1 MDFTVWAG
9 LAVAALG
16 LAVGFVT
23 GWVAAAR
30 WVKLAVEQ
38 LARTHQADLAMWA
51 EGVLAQLGN
60 ELMMRDHHRFVKFK
74 ESVGDDLVRV
84 ASSPLA
90 EARKELMRI
99 SELYPHVTDFQI
111 FTGRLHLL
119 HADSATTWST
129 EDLETYFRDL
139 AFWFELQP
147 RFQPL
152 WTRRLKLD
160 QKDREHAQKY
170 AQQID
175 DGILEYRLKQAHD
188 EYMVA
193 VAANEDVTW
202 PLETVRH
209 RIIGVPHVAEHRIGV
224 VIKDTGEYGI
234 VSIFYGDEE
243 TYVSY
248 LRSDA
253 NFRDEISL
261 LDAANVSDIRWPRE
275 ASSRV

>member
-1 MDFTVWAG
+1 MDSIVWAG
-9 LAVAALG
+9 LAVG
-16 LAVGFVT
+16 LAVGFVA

-30 WVKLAVEQ
+30 WATLAVEQ

-84 ASSPLA
+84 ACSPLA

-99 SELYPHVTDFQI
+99 SEQYPNLTDFQI

-119 HADSATTWST
+119 HADSATNCST
-129 EDLETYFRDL
+129 EELETYFRDL

-147 RFQPL
+147 RFQPR

-175 DGILEYRLKQAHD
+175 DGILEYRLKQAHA

-193 VAANEDVTW
+193 VTANEDVTW

-209 RIIGVPHVAEHRIGV
+209 RITGVPHVAEDRIGV
-224 VIKDTGEYGI
+224 VIKNTGEYGI
-234 VSIFYGDEE
+234 VSTFYGDEK

-261 LDAANVSDIRWPRE
+261 LDAANVSDIAWPRE